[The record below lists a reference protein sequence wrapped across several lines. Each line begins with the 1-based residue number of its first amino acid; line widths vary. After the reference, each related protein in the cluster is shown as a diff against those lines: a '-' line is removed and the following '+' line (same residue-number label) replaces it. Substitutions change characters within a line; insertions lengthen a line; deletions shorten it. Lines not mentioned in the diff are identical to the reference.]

1 MTYSQSEP
9 LVTGALLSGMLHSM
23 NDLGGMGSRLLS
35 KYGVDHIQ
43 LDEWYSRELQH
54 QCFSDIHKKLGN
66 EALYSI
72 GFAYQN
78 IVRSRLK
85 KVVDDISS
93 NLLDA
98 ISGEN
103 IKLDKFEVAFDSVSR
118 LVDLLHSGVRGDT
131 KNHADNFGYFF
142 KRTAKENCQITFR
155 SFSVPS
161 ITPYCE
167 GIIYGLLRLSF
178 PAQFQISVRL
188 NDQLPRRSNGDNSDT
203 FDISFELLESSVSFS
218 EMVLSESL
226 KVKQSLL
233 LAAISSAEKAEAVAQ
248 SALSHH
254 MDSVNYASRIQRG
267 LLASDVV
274 MNRRFSASGI
284 LWEPRDLIG
293 GDIYW
298 TTPGDDNDF
307 SIALIDCSGHGVPG
321 ALLSMLVSS
330 SLDRIYH
337 IDPQIDPGVALSKC
351 GDLIR
356 SLLNQDVLT
365 AESDDGFDGA
375 ICRIDKSNNELFFS
389 GARTNLYV
397 VPSDSNSEVVR
408 ISGERRA
415 LGYSGIEPHDPLETC
430 RLKIN
435 QGDKFL
441 LVSDGVIDQVGHE
454 RGIAF
459 GNKRLMEVLS
469 RNRNKAPQAI
479 LDDVYESLAEWQGPE
494 LRRDDISACAFTL

>member
-1 MTYSQSEP
+1 MIFSSSEP
-9 LVTGALLSGMLHSM
+9 LITGALLSGMLHSM
-23 NDLGGMGSRLLS
+23 NDLGGMGGTLLS
-35 KYGVDHIQ
+35 KYGVDHIES
-43 LDEWYSRELQH
+43 DKWYPRELQH
-54 QCFSDIHKKLGN
+54 QCFSEIHTMLGN
-66 EALYSI
+66 EAMYSI
-72 GFAYQN
+72 GFSYQN
-78 IVRSRLK
+78 IVRKRLSRAI
-85 KVVDDISS
+85 DDITSGLQKS
-93 NLLDA
+93 NSEINTEIDRL
-98 ISGEN
+98 EY
-103 IKLDKFEVAFDSVSR
+103 AFNSTSQ
-118 LVDLLHSGVRGDT
+118 LIDLLQSGVKNDT
-131 KNHADNFGYFF
+131 KNHAENYGFYFA
-142 KRTAKENCQITFR
+142 RHAKNCCRITFR
-155 SFSVPS
+155 SFSVAS
-161 ITPYCE
+161 ITPYCQ

-178 PAQFQISVRL
+178 PPQIQINIQL
-188 NDQLPRRSNGDNSDT
+188 NTELPHRSNGDNSDT

-233 LAAISSAEKAEAVAQ
+233 LAAISSAEKAKAVAQ
-248 SALSHH
+248 TALSHH

-274 MNRRFSASGI
+274 MRRRFNASGI

-356 SLLNQDVLT
+356 SLLNQDALA

-397 VPSDSNSEVVR
+397 VPSASNSAVVR

-415 LGYSGIEPHDPLETC
+415 LGYSGIEPHAPLETC

-435 QGDKFL
+435 QGDMFL

-469 RNRNKAPQAI
+469 SNRNKAPQAI
-479 LDDVYESLAEWQGPE
+479 LDDVYETLAEWQGSE
-494 LRRDDISACAFTL
+494 VRRDDISACAFTL

>member
-1 MTYSQSEP
+1 MTYSATEP
-9 LVTGALLSGMLHSM
+9 LITGALLSGMLNSM
-23 NDLGGMGSRLLS
+23 NELGGMGNLLLS
-35 KYGVDHIQ
+35 KHGVDKIES
-43 LDEWYSRELQH
+43 DEWYPRELQH
-54 QCFSDIHKKLGN
+54 KCFSEIHKKLGS

-72 GFAYQN
+72 GFSYQN
-78 IVRSRLK
+78 IVRTRLSRAIN
-85 KVVDDISS
+85 DITSSLHES
-93 NLLDA
+93 NLEKNTKTDKLEIALDSTSQL
-98 ISGEN
+98 I
-103 IKLDKFEVAFDSVSR
+103 
-118 LVDLLHSGVRGDT
+118 DLLQSGVKNDT
-131 KNHADNFGYFF
+131 KNHAENYGFYFE
-142 KRTAKENCQITFR
+142 RHGRNCCRITFR
-155 SFSVPS
+155 SFSVSS
-161 ITPYCE
+161 ITPYCQ
-167 GIIYGLLRLSF
+167 GIIYGLLRLSL
-178 PAQFQISVRL
+178 PPQIQINIKL
-188 NDQLPRRSNGDNSDT
+188 NTELPHRNKGDNSDT
-203 FDISFELLESSVSFS
+203 FDIQYQVIESSISFS

-248 SALSHH
+248 SALAHH

-274 MNRRFSASGI
+274 MNRRFTASGI

-337 IDPQIDPGVALSKC
+337 IDPKIEPGVALSKC

-356 SLLNQDVLT
+356 SLLNQDVLA

-375 ICRIDKSNNELFFS
+375 ICRINKSNNELFFS

-397 VPSDSNSEVVR
+397 VPSNSKSAVVR

-415 LGYSGIEPHDPLETC
+415 LGYSGIEPHAPIETC

-435 QGDKFL
+435 QGDMFL

-459 GNKRLMEVLS
+459 GNKRLIDVLS